1 MAAQRSQAGRR
12 RGRKLAWLAVIAGL
26 VRDHWV
32 QNQAA
37 VVIVVLAALAGI
49 GRDTKTR
56 SVAGT
61 AAWLRKLDE
70 RAEHVKKESRR
81 AAAAAER
88 AAAATERKAAG
99 AVERQHLGY

>member
-1 MAAQRSQAGRR
+1 MTVERR
-12 RGRKLAWLAVIAGL
+12 RGRRLAWLAVIAGL

-37 VVIVVLAALAGI
+37 VVIVVLAALAGM

-70 RAEHVKKESRR
+70 RAEHAKKASR
-81 AAAAAER
+81 R
-88 AAAATERKAAG
+88 AAAATERKAAA